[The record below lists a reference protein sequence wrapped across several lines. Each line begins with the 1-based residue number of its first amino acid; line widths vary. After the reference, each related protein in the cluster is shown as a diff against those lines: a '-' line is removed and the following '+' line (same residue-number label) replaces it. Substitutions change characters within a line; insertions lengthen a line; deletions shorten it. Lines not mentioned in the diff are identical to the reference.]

1 MKNIENINNLARL
14 RPFSVCCNWGDRT
27 ALGREAGDLA
37 GTYQA
42 LLSPKTQGPARPSSL
57 LGSLACRLSFPLK
70 EILNLSDSL
79 FPCLQS
85 SQSRKLNRVDRCSQ
99 FRRQFGLTH
108 SRSKTPRRLALSDP
122 DLKPLVVERKK
133 KKLARSEGEQ
143 VLGANRASK
152 MTV

>member
-1 MKNIENINNLARL
+1 MKNIENINDLARL

-57 LGSLACRLSFPLK
+57 LGSLACGLSFPLK

-79 FPCLQS
+79 FPCLPS
-85 SQSRKLNRVDRCSQ
+85 SSHASSNRVDRCSHV
-99 FRRQFGLTH
+99 RRQHLM
-108 SRSKTPRRLALSDP
+108 RAIRLFI
-122 DLKPLVVERKK
+122 K
-133 KKLARSEGEQ
+133 EGE
-143 VLGANRASK
+143 GANGKVSERHPAAPSPGG
-152 MTV
+152 